1 MADSMSSSFKA
12 GPRGRRPRRQ
22 NPWRSLPSCEARVL
36 DGGTTLR
43 TGILHGIVAR
53 FAKDSDAKVP
63 RSRVELRSSRSHLAI
78 CKKRRKKF
86 RYAAKYG
93 ISSPQRS
100 LGGGPGGAGPHYRD
114 EKNTPFNYSVLNT
127 KLRIQVQELEL
138 ELELEL
144 EQKRNSGDAAWR
156 PGPCSQFNLFTFR
169 Q

>member
-36 DGGTTLR
+36 DGGTTSR
-43 TGILHGIVAR
+43 IGILQMPMRRCREADLSYAAR
-53 FAKDSDAKVP
+53 
-63 RSRVELRSSRSHLAI
+63 LAI
-78 CKKRRKKF
+78 CKKRRIKF

-100 LGGGPGGAGPHYRD
+100 LGRGARTSSGPHYRD
-114 EKNTPFNYSVLNT
+114 EKNTPFNNSVLNT
-127 KLRIQVQELEL
+127 KRQIQVQELEL

-144 EQKRNSGDAAWR
+144 KKGNSGTQ
-156 PGPCSQFNLFTFR
+156 PGALAPVHNSTCSRFDSDHHAL
-169 Q
+169 